1 MDTYRAHSLEG
12 ASGVELTI
20 ALYDGIIRFMHNA
33 IEAVDRRDVE
43 GRRAAVKR
51 AMDIVVHLQATL
63 DKEVGGKPAESLS
76 DFYVAMFALML
87 QGSQANSRRKF
98 EQVIA
103 NVRNVRDAWKQ
114 VAADPS
120 VRQFDAESADE
131 RSRSKCDV
139 RHDALAS
146 AGRNRDAA
154 SWTAIS
160 QPATVSSSS
169 SCCFW

>member
-20 ALYDGIIRFMHNA
+20 ALYDGIIRFMHKA
-33 IEAVDRRDVE
+33 IDAVERRDVE

-63 DKEVGGKPAESLS
+63 DKDLGGRPAESLS

-87 QGSQANSRRKF
+87 QGSQASSKRKF
-98 EQVIA
+98 EQVLA

-114 VAADPS
+114 VSSD
-120 VRQFDAESADE
+120 
-131 RSRSKCDV
+131 
-139 RHDALAS
+139 AS
-146 AGRNRDAA
+146 ASQLAENARPRVDLRQPGLPVDGASALRDEGHAA
-154 SWTAIS
+154 TSWTA
-160 QPATVSSSS
+160 
-169 SCCFW
+169 

>member
-1 MDTYRAHSLEG
+1 MDAYRAHSLEG

-20 ALYDGIIRFMHNA
+20 ALYDGIIRFMNNA
-33 IEAVDRRDVE
+33 TEAVDRKDVE
-43 GRRAAVKR
+43 ARRAAVKR

-87 QGSQANSRRKF
+87 QGSQRNSRTKF

-114 VAADPS
+114 VRADSRGSQLTPGQLTEEHPSSSATGGAWIPHSEAHAA
-120 VRQFDAESADE
+120 
-131 RSRSKCDV
+131 
-139 RHDALAS
+139 
-146 AGRNRDAA
+146 GY
-154 SWTAIS
+154 WTA
-160 QPATVSSSS
+160 
-169 SCCFW
+169 